1 MKFTLVPVALLA
13 AFAASGA
20 VAQDSSAASSSMM
33 SSSASGSMSSSS
45 GSAMPTSM
53 SSSAMGGG
61 SGGAQLCTVLG
72 GDPRAQPAGC
82 PYSSTTTPPYDL
94 NSLISYFIKG
104 YTRGPEAKSPD
115 EVAHEM
121 AGSVFKYYPTL
132 TVSKEAIAQSFANA
146 ISQTINA
153 IADGKLQASDLA
165 PASRAVP
172 EHLLQYGVAAAAIV
186 AAGAFAL

>member
-1 MKFTLVPVALLA
+1 M
-13 AFAASGA
+13 
-20 VAQDSSAASSSMM
+20 
-33 SSSASGSMSSSS
+33 
-45 GSAMPTSM
+45 
-53 SSSAMGGG
+53 
-61 SGGAQLCTVLG
+61 
-72 GDPRAQPAGC
+72 
-82 PYSSTTTPPYDL
+82 
-94 NSLISYFIKG
+94 ISYFIGG

-115 EVAHEM
+115 EVANEM
-121 AGSVFKYYPTL
+121 AGSVLKYYPTL
-132 TVSKEAIAQSFANA
+132 TVSKSEIAQSFADA